1 MDGAPLTQ
9 TFFVPGPLPGM
20 NEILKA
26 AKGFR
31 GRGIGYS
38 RLKAQWDKIVSAY
51 AKAAKLTPAIGPVTI
66 DFYWIEPNARRDRDN
81 VAAAKKFAIDGLVT
95 AGVLPG
101 DGPKVVVGFSDKFGC
116 DKARPGVWVTLT
128 SA

>member
-1 MDGAPLTQ
+1 MTQ

-20 NEILKA
+20 NEIVAA
-26 AKGFR
+26 AKGNG
-31 GRGIGYS
+31 GRGYMYS
-38 RLKAQWDKIVSAY
+38 KMKAEWNTIVCLH
-51 AKAAKLTPAIGPVTI
+51 AKAAKLTAATGPVTV
-66 DFYWIEPNARRDRDN
+66 DFYWYEPSARRDRDN
-81 VAAAKKFAIDGLVT
+81 VAAAKKFVLDGLVT